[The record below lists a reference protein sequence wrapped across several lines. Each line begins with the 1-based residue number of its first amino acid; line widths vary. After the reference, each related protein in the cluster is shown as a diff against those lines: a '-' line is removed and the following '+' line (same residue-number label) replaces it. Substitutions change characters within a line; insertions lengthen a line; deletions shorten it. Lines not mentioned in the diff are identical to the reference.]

1 MTRLPTDLSTEVPTE
16 VSADVSA
23 EIPSREPE
31 RLLRA
36 LDAVPQPAPVHLWNP
51 PWCGEIDIFIARD
64 GRWYHEGRPF
74 LRHSLVQL
82 FSSLL
87 RLEPDGRYTLVTPV
101 EKLGIRVEDCPFVAQ
116 LLQSEGQGLE
126 QVLRFTLNTGE
137 VVTAGPNHPL
147 MDETLMDKPH
157 PVLMVRDGL
166 RALIARNVFYQLVEL
181 AEEQEIEGCSVLV
194 VWSLG
199 SRFELGSLA

>member
-1 MTRLPTDLSTEVPTE
+1 MITRAPTNLPIDVTVELLST
-16 VSADVSA
+16 
-23 EIPSREPE
+23 EPE

-36 LDAVPQPAPVHLWNP
+36 IDSVPQPAPVHLWDP
-51 PWCGEIDIFIARD
+51 PWCGEIDILIARD

-74 LRHSLVQL
+74 QRHALVQL

-87 RLEPDGRYTLVTPV
+87 RLEPDGRHVLVTPA

-116 LLQSEGQGLE
+116 LLESEGQGLE
-126 QVLRFTLNTGE
+126 RVLRFTLNTGE
-137 VVTAGPNHPL
+137 VVTAGPDHLL
-147 MDETLMDKPH
+147 MVESVTDAPH
-157 PVLMVRDGL
+157 PVLMVRGGL

-181 AEEQEIEGCSVLV
+181 AEEQEIEGRTVLT

-199 SRFELGSLA
+199 SCFELGSLA

>member
-1 MTRLPTDLSTEVPTE
+1 MMTRLPTDLLTDVP
-16 VSADVSA
+16 ADVPA
-23 EIPSREPE
+23 GIPPREPE
-31 RLLRA
+31 HLLRA

-51 PWCGEIDIFIARD
+51 PWCGEIDILIARD
-64 GRWYHEGRPF
+64 GRWYHEGRPV
-74 LRHSLVQL
+74 LRHTLVQL

-87 RLEPDGRYTLVTPV
+87 RLEPDGRHVLVTPV

-116 LLQSEGQGLE
+116 LLESEGQGLE

-137 VVTAGPNHPL
+137 VVIAGHDHPL
-147 MDETLMDKPH
+147 MVESLTDEPH

-166 RALIARNVFYQLVEL
+166 RALIARSVFYQLVEL
-181 AEEQEIEGCSVLV
+181 AEEQDIEGRSVLV